1 MHFRHFHTHFGGI
14 GHSGSWA
21 FLFTKKILCEC
32 GYIRYFT
39 HFLHR
44 ECPYLEA
51 PWSSRVRGVIP
62 QFLAQISTV
71 LMHLPLEEN
80 SLFYLCNHYFFA
92 ESRKMISS
100 KLVKDALGISKLY
113 SHITVEPP
121 NNGHVGD
128 NNNSAVVSFVE
139 RLSSRRRFKMY

>member
-1 MHFRHFHTHFGGI
+1 M
-14 GHSGSWA
+14 
-21 FLFTKKILCEC
+21 
-32 GYIRYFT
+32 
-39 HFLHR
+39 
-44 ECPYLEA
+44 
-51 PWSSRVRGVIP
+51 
-62 QFLAQISTV
+62 AQISAV
-71 LMHLPLEEN
+71 LRHLPLEEN
-80 SLFYLCNHYFFA
+80 SLFYLCNRYFIA

-121 NNGHVGD
+121 NKGHVGD